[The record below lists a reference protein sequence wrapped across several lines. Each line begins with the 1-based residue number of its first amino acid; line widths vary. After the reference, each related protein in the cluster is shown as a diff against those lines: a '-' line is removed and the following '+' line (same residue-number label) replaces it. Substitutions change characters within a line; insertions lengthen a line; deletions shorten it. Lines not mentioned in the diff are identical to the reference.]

1 MPYSSKR
8 TMHSGLYRAFIMMLI
23 CAIGIIPGFQAA
35 SADSAPPVALLYPL
49 ETVSVQP
56 NQPVY
61 VQVAALG
68 WSGVEIREG
77 TQVVGSSTGA
87 GPNYSVAVTFQTEG
101 VHILEAVGTAGSIRS
116 APRQLPPIMVKAGA
130 VSIAD
135 IVPIARQ
142 MSIYVPDFNGDGNTG
157 DKRNDLKAAL
167 SLIRPS
173 VHPEPVA
180 GYVVQPG
187 TEFGS
192 IRIDYVPQS
201 GSQLFYELTTSNGD
215 IPTVGSMAS
224 GGTLYGPPGTVI
236 LEANGFTFLA
246 LTEAD
251 TQGKV
256 IRFSRVK
263 LHDAMFMSTLTGRV
277 LDWNDAPVLGAT
289 LEFRAGTDN
298 ATGTVVAT
306 AAVNGQTG
314 NYSVNLPVGNYTIKL
329 IAAGYEQS
337 TFSATVSRNTINSKD
352 LDAIS
357 ELQADQIRIVLTWG
371 AGARDLDSHLLGP
384 DGNGDIFHLY
394 YGNTVATSTY
404 GEIAKLDRD
413 DTNSNGRET
422 VTVTTVNRN
431 VYGTFNYYVN
441 NYSWS
446 EGSLRGS
453 GAKVEVYVGSL
464 AGDGSGIQE
473 TLIKSYT
480 VQTGPGQEKY
490 WEVLHLIV
498 SEDEVLVEDRNQ
510 LRETSPI
517 LTKITGADTS
527 GGSLNSFQLHYLNDA
542 NQVQSEDLQ
551 VSATLDGVPYALS
564 GLHYNS
570 SNQIITFNPVP
581 PAASA
586 QQLVVTVNAKPSSK
600 RLIPGAAT
608 AVFTIPASKTAI
620 TGLNITGIESSL
632 DYNYRT
638 FKADLTFAK
647 PTVTGLTYDND
658 LSVTAS
664 VYNTVTGATYA
675 NTALTNVVLNP
686 DGSGWSLTFDLNRLA
701 NGFPYNTSMLLTL
714 TVAAKPS
721 SAAVTGSATYVT
733 PIIFPLLVYGESNP
747 FAALALVPPPLTGA
761 APS

>member
-1 MPYSSKR
+1 MPKTSKR
-8 TMHSGLYRAFIMMLI
+8 IIHSGFYRALIMMLI
-23 CAIGIIPGFQAA
+23 CAIGIIPGIQSA
-35 SADSAPPVALLYPL
+35 SADSAPPVKLLYPL

-77 TQVVGSSTGA
+77 TQVVGSSTEP
-87 GPNYSVAVTFQTEG
+87 GPNHSVAVTFQTEG
-101 VHILEAVGTAGSIRS
+101 VHILEAVGTSGSIRS
-116 APRQLPPIMVKAGA
+116 APRRLPPIMVKAGA
-130 VSIAD
+130 VGIAD

-201 GSQLFYELTTSNGD
+201 GSQLYYELTASSPD
-215 IPTVGSMAS
+215 IPSVGSS
-224 GGTLYGPPGTVI
+224 VQSTLYGPPGTDI
-236 LEANGFTFLA
+236 LGSNGYTYLA
-246 LTEAD
+246 LSEAD
-251 TQGKV
+251 AQGKV
-256 IRFSRVK
+256 IRFSRIK
-263 LHDAMFMSTLTGRV
+263 LHDEMFMSSLTGRV
-277 LDWNDAPVLGAT
+277 VDWNNAPVLGAT

-298 ATGTVVAT
+298 ATGTVIAT

-314 NYSVNLPVGNYTIKL
+314 YYNVNLPVGNYTVKF

-337 TFSATVSRNTINSKD
+337 TFSATVSRDTINSKNWT
-352 LDAIS
+352 AIS
-357 ELQADQIRIVLTWG
+357 ELQPDQIRIVLTWG

-384 DGNGDIFHLY
+384 DGNGGIFHLY
-394 YGNTVATSTY
+394 YANKVTSSTY

-413 DTNSNGRET
+413 DTYYNGTET

-441 NYSWS
+441 NYSWN

-473 TLIKSYT
+473 TLIKSYM
-480 VQTGPGQEKY
+480 VPTGPGQERY

-498 SEDEVLVEDRNQ
+498 SEDEVLVEDRNV

-527 GGSLNSFQLHYLNDA
+527 GGSLNSFRLYYLNDA
-542 NQVQSEDLQ
+542 DQIQSEDLLI
-551 VSATLDGVPYALS
+551 SATLDGVPYALG

-570 SNQIITFNPVP
+570 SNQIITFEPVP
-581 PAASA
+581 SA
-586 QQLVVTVNAKPSSK
+586 ESARQLVVTVNAAPSSK
-600 RLIPGAAT
+600 RLIPGSAI
-608 AVFTIPASKTAI
+608 AVFTIPAAKTAI
-620 TGLNITGIESSL
+620 TGLNVAEIGPGPGSH
-632 DYNYRT
+632 YKT
-638 FKADLTFAK
+638 FKAGLTFTN

-675 NTALTNVVLNP
+675 NLGLTNVALNL
-686 DGSGWSLTFDLNRLA
+686 DGSGWSLTFGLDRLT
-701 NGFPYNTSMLLTL
+701 NGLPFNTNMLLSL
-714 TVAAKPS
+714 TVTAKPS
-721 SAAVTGSATYVT
+721 SATVTGSATYVT
-733 PIIFPLLVYGESNP
+733 PIVFHLLAIGESKP
-747 FAALALVPPPLTGA
+747 FAALALLPPPLAGV

>member
-1 MPYSSKR
+1 
-8 TMHSGLYRAFIMMLI
+8 MMLI
-23 CAIGIIPGFQAA
+23 CCIAIIPGIQAA

-77 TQVVGSSTGA
+77 TQVVGSSTGS
-87 GPNYSVAVTFQTEG
+87 GPNHSVAVTFQTEG
-101 VHILEAVGTAGSIRS
+101 VHILEAVGTAGPIHS
-116 APRQLPPIMVKAGA
+116 APRRLPPIMVKAGA

-142 MSIYVPDFNGDGNTG
+142 MSIYVPDFNGDGNTA

-167 SLIRPS
+167 GLIRPPA
-173 VHPEPVA
+173 HPEPVS
-180 GYVVQPG
+180 GYVIQPG
-187 TEFGS
+187 SEFGA

-201 GSQLFYELTTSNGD
+201 GSQLYYELTASSPD
-215 IPTVGSMAS
+215 IPSVGSTVQS
-224 GGTLYGPPGTVI
+224 TLYGPPGTDI
-236 LEANGFTFLA
+236 LGANGYTYLA
-246 LTEAD
+246 LSEAD
-251 TQGKV
+251 AQGKV
-256 IRFSRVK
+256 IRFSRIK
-263 LHDAMFMSTLTGRV
+263 LHDAMFMSSLTGRV
-277 LDWNDAPVLGAT
+277 LDWNDSPFHGAT
-289 LEFRAGTDN
+289 LEFRAGADN
-298 ATGTVVAT
+298 TTGNVVAT
-306 AAVNGQTG
+306 TSVDGGTG
-314 NYSVNLPVGNYTIKL
+314 EFSVDLPVGDYTVKL

-337 TFSATVSRNTINSKD
+337 LFSATASRSTTNSYIWT
-352 LDAIS
+352 AIS
-357 ELQADQIRIVLTWG
+357 ELQPDQIRIVLTWG

-384 DGNGDIFHLY
+384 DGNGGIFHLY
-394 YGNTVATSTY
+394 YANKVTSSTY

-413 DTNSNGRET
+413 DTYYNGTET

-441 NYSWS
+441 NYSWN

-464 AGDGSGIQE
+464 SGDGSGIHE
-473 TLIKSYT
+473 TLIKSYM
-480 VQTGPGQEKY
+480 VPTGLGQERY

-498 SEDEVLVEDRNQ
+498 SENEVLVEDRNQ

-527 GGSLNSFQLHYLNDA
+527 GGSLNSFRLYYLSDA
-542 NQVQSEDLQ
+542 NQVQTEDLQ
-551 VSATLDGVPYALS
+551 ISATLDGLPYVLG

-570 SNQIITFNPVP
+570 SNQIITFDPVP
-581 PAASA
+581 TAESA
-586 QQLVVTVNAKPSSK
+586 RQLVVTVNAAPSSK

-608 AVFTIPASKTAI
+608 ATFTIPAAKTAI
-620 TGLNITGIESSL
+620 TGLNMTLIGSGL
-632 DYNYRT
+632 DYKT
-638 FKADLTFAK
+638 FKADLTFAY

-675 NTALTNVVLNP
+675 NTALANVALNP

-701 NGFPYNTSMLLTL
+701 NGLPYNTGMLLTL
-714 TVAAKPS
+714 TVTAKPS
-721 SAAVTGSATYVT
+721 SAAITGSATYVT
-733 PIIFPLLVYGESNP
+733 AFDFPLLALGESNP
-747 FAALALVPPPLTGA
+747 FAALALMPPPMAGV